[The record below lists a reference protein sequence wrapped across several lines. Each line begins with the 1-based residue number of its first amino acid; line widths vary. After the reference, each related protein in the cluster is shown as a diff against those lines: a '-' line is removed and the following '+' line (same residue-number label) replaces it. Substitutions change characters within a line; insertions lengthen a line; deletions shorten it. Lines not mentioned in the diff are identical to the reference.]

1 MTILDK
7 VLLRRDTSKAPLPAY
22 WPARRNTM
30 TKVLT
35 VFVLASM
42 AFAADS
48 ARELKLQQA
57 INLMESK
64 GDLGKAVP
72 MLEDVARSSDR
83 ALAARA
89 LLYLGQAQERQG
101 ADKARATYERIV
113 KEFGNQTETVA
124 AAQQRLTALGAAST
138 TLRALRLVT
147 NDSPSDTAYNTL
159 SPDGQWLGGTD
170 WMNGDLVLRHV
181 STGEIRRLVPVGDPS
196 QEMWGE
202 SPVLSPDEK
211 QVAYWWFDDRNPN
224 EYGQLRVMPNQP
236 GAKPRVVVGASGEF
250 KGGAYPFGWSPDG
263 KRILA
268 ILGIDDPQSKRI
280 AWISATDSSV
290 QVIKEIE
297 APKGFTYRLSPD
309 GQYIAYSA
317 PCRKDAPET
326 CIYVLSADGATQS
339 ELVRGDMNQGPIW
352 TPDGSRILFNSNRSG
367 TFGLW
372 SVPVRDGKRAG
383 VPSLLKP
390 ETGPIGSIGMAR
402 SGRFYYNYQAG
413 LNQIFVAEM
422 DAATGNARG
431 SAVSVPESFV
441 GMTPAWSRDGKW
453 LAFLRPRAGSNNEL
467 ILHSMEAGSEWTI
480 APNQKK
486 KAYLRPMWLL
496 DGSVQPIGINTLRVS
511 VSGGQPKEIKTP
523 IVLPVGELSP
533 DDKLLYV
540 GANRDPKNTIIDVIE
555 VATGDLKQTFEVPG
569 GVTFLALSPDGKTL
583 AIVGGV
589 GTGTWHLSRIGVD
602 GSAYREIY
610 SGISRGQPA
619 WTRDGRSILFV
630 QPEGRNSAVGR
641 MMRIPAEGGQPEFT
655 GIRAEGLQDI
665 DLSPDGSKI
674 AYSSRT
680 HDDQVWV
687 LDNVLSV
694 LK

>member
-1 MTILDK
+1 M
-7 VLLRRDTSKAPLPAY
+7 
-22 WPARRNTM
+22 N
-30 TKVLT
+30 KVLT
-35 VFVLASM
+35 VFALAAV
-42 AFAADS
+42 AFGADT
-48 ARELKLQQA
+48 AREQKLQQA

-64 GDLGKAVP
+64 GDAAKAMP
-72 MLEDVARSSDR
+72 MLEDVVRSSDR

-113 KEFGNQTETVA
+113 KEFGNQTEMVA
-124 AAQQRLTALGAAST
+124 AAQQRLAALNAAST
-138 TLRALRLVT
+138 TLRAIRLVT
-147 NDSPSDTAYNTL
+147 NDSPSDTAYSTL

-196 QEMWGE
+196 SKRWAE
-202 SPVLSPDEK
+202 SPVLSPDQK
-211 QVAYWWFDDRNPN
+211 QVAYWWFDDSNPN

-236 GAKPRVVVGASGEF
+236 GAKPRLLIGASAEY
-250 KGGAYPFGWSPDG
+250 KGGAYPFAWSPDG

-268 ILGIDDPQSKRI
+268 IMGIDNTESRNI
-280 AWISATDSSV
+280 VWISAADSSV
-290 QVIKEIE
+290 QVIKTLEG
-297 APKGFTYRLSPD
+297 PKEFTYRLSPD
-309 GQYIAYSA
+309 GHYIAYSA
-317 PCRKDAPET
+317 PCRKDTPET
-326 CIYVLSADGATQS
+326 CIYVLSADGATQT

-352 TPDGSRILFNSNRSG
+352 TPDGSHILFNSNRSG

-372 SVPVRDGKRAG
+372 SMAVRDGKRAG

-390 ETGPIGSIGMAR
+390 ETGTIGSIGMSR
-402 SGRFYYNYQAG
+402 SGRYYYNYQAG
-413 LNQIFVAEM
+413 LSQIFVAET
-422 DAATGNARG
+422 DPATGKARG

-453 LAFLRPRAGSNNEL
+453 LAFLRPRAGSNNEV
-467 ILHSMEAGSEWTI
+467 ILHSMERGSEWTI

-511 VSGGQPKEIKTP
+511 MSGGEPKEIAAP
-523 IVLPVGELSP
+523 IALPVGQLSP

-540 GANRDPKNTIIDVIE
+540 GASQKPDNTIIDALD
-555 VATGDLKQTFEVPG
+555 VATGDLKQMFEVPG

-589 GTGTWHLSRIGVD
+589 GTGALHLSRIGID

-641 MMRIPAEGGQPEFT
+641 MMRIPAQGGQPEFT

-680 HDDQVWV
+680 HDDQVWA
-687 LDNVLSV
+687 LDNVLAA